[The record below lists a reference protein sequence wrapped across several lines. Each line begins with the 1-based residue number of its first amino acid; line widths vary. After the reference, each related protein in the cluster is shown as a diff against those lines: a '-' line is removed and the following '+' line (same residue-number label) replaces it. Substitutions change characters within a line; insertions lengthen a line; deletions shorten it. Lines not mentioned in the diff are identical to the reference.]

1 MESLFRDFW
10 WLVFPL
16 AWIVGGG
23 VSSFFRYRRQK
34 GVLDLMRTY
43 AERGQ
48 EPPEALLKMVGEAE
62 NDVDLWDTTGRS
74 SSCRRRPADYWSLFG
89 LFFALAVGFAATGYF
104 TGIDGGSGAF
114 MVVGV
119 TMGAVAIWALINA
132 IARQGGRS

>member
-10 WLVFPL
+10 WLMFPL

-34 GVLDLMRTY
+34 DALDLMRTY

-48 EPPEALLKMVGEAE
+48 EPPEALLKMVGQA
-62 NDVDLWDTTGRS
+62 DRAVDLWDTTGRS
-74 SSCRRRPADYWSLFG
+74 SSCGRRSADYWSLFG
-89 LFFALAVGFAATGYF
+89 LFLALAVGFAGAGYF
-104 TGIDGGSGAF
+104 TRIDGGSGAF
-114 MVVGV
+114 MIVGV

-132 IARQGGRS
+132 LARRGGPS

>member
-16 AWIVGGG
+16 AWIAGGG

-34 GVLDLMRTY
+34 DALDLMRTY

-48 EPPEALLKMVGEAE
+48 EPPEALLKMVGQAASG
-62 NDVDLWDTTGRS
+62 VDLWDTSGRS
-74 SSCRRRPADYWSLFG
+74 SSCGRRPADYWSLFG
-89 LFFALAVGFAATGYF
+89 LFFALAVGFGGTGYY
-104 TGIDGGSGAF
+104 TRIDGGSGAF

-119 TMGAVAIWALINA
+119 TMGAMAIWALINA
-132 IARQGGRS
+132 IVRRGGPS